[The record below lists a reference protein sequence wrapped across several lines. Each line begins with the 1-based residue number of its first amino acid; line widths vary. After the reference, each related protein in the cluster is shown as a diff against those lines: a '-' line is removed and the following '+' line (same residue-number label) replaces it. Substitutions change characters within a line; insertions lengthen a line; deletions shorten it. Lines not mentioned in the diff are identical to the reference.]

1 MNKSEKLKK
10 IKKILE
16 TKESVSKMKSLKQLS
31 DINSRKTS
39 IETISSYRRA
49 YLSASRNIEN
59 ISAYELQNVGKFV
72 SNLSSVEINEKNINE
87 GLKNIYNIKKNEW
100 LRDLKILNNFQVYE
114 SKYGIQNALK
124 QERKE
129 LNSILELSIIKIKS
143 KEK

>member
-1 MNKSEKLKK
+1 MNKSDKLKK

-87 GLKNIYNIKKNEW
+87 SLKNIYNIKKNEW
-100 LRDLKILNNFQVYE
+100 LRDLKVLNNFQVYE

-143 KEK
+143 KGK